1 MIKKNKKYVILMAVV
16 LLVSGFVWFNAE
28 FFQTSNSSDKETE
41 EFMKE
46 QIEWQENIDDA
57 TEEDDN
63 AEIEE
68 VKIKGRDKQDK
79 KVEEDYKKEKAEP
92 EKVMI
97 IHENLKKINNI
108 DDNWINKDV
117 FRV

>member
-1 MIKKNKKYVILMAVV
+1 MRAEKLGSFFMIKKNKKYVILMAVV

-57 TEEDDN
+57 
-63 AEIEE
+63 IEE
-68 VKIKGRDKQDK
+68 GGSVDL
-79 KVEEDYKKEKAEP
+79 EDVQVVSE
-92 EKVMI
+92 
-97 IHENLKKINNI
+97 
-108 DDNWINKDV
+108 
-117 FRV
+117 